1 MQVGRVI
8 RIGALAFLPVAAAW
22 LLGVLATFPNLAPW
36 YAGLVKPAFNPPNWI
51 FGPVWSTLY
60 VLMAIAAFRVLSSPA
75 RDEEKTFAM
84 AVFYGQLFLNAAWSW
99 LFFAAHSPLLGL
111 IDIVPQWLLVVWC
124 AILFWR
130 IDRLAGLL
138 LVPLVAW
145 VGFASVLNAAIW
157 RLN

>member
-1 MQVGRVI
+1 MGRLI
-8 RIGALAFLPVAAAW
+8 RIGALAALPVAAAW

-36 YAGLVKPAFNPPNWI
+36 YAGLAKPTFNPPNWI

-60 VLMAIAAFRVLSSPA
+60 VLMAIAAFRVLASA
-75 RDEEKTFAM
+75 ALDEEKIFAM
-84 AVFYGQLFLNAAWSW
+84 AVFYGQLALNAAWSW

-138 LVPLVAW
+138 LLPLIAW
-145 VGFASVLNAAIW
+145 VGFAGVLNAAIW